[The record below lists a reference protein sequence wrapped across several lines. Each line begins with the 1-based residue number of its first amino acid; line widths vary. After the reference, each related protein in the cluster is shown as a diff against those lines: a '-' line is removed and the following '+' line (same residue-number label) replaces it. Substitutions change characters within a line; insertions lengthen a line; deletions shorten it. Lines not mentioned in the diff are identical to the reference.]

1 MSGFTQVAKRLNRVT
16 QFFAELNLQQ
26 NFEQQKLFGKKG
38 FCWQGVKLYQVALVV
53 LLVKIFTKIHI
64 G

>member
-1 MSGFTQVAKRLNRVT
+1 MSGFTQVKSSYT
-16 QFFAELNLQQ
+16 IFAELNLQQ
-26 NFEQQKLFGKKG
+26 NFDQQKLFGKKG